1 MKISEINIQLIKPKN
16 GLVAFASVVLD
27 EQIYLSSIG
36 IHQKLD
42 GSGYRLTYPTKKAG
56 ERDFNIFYPID
67 RDLGVALE
75 RAILEKL
82 TAVLNKQSIRKD
94 SHADR

>member
-1 MKISEINIQLIKPKN
+1 MKISEINIQLIKPAN

-27 EQIYLSSIG
+27 DQIYLSSIG

-56 ERDFNIFYPID
+56 ERDFHIFHPID
-67 RDLGVALE
+67 RNLGLTLE

-82 TAVLNKQSIRKD
+82 TALLNKQSLRKD
-94 SHADR
+94 GHADR